1 MKKKIDIIM
10 AVIMLVSVFYV
21 SFFHGSDTRNVQI
34 VSVADSKIIVVD
46 AGHGGVDPGKIGA
59 NGAKEKDINLQ
70 IAEKVKKK
78 LGEQQVQVV
87 MTREEDKDLAPEGSS
102 NRKRDDMKMRCL
114 LIQNAQPD
122 CVVSIHQNSF
132 SDASAKGAQVFYFEG
147 SEEGKRLGETL
158 QSFLVEY
165 LDKEN
170 HRLAKGNT
178 SYYLLK
184 KTEVPL
190 AIAECGFL
198 SNGEE
203 AALLVTEEYQEK
215 VAEAI
220 CEGILAYLAEK
231 EAEIL

>member
-1 MKKKIDIIM
+1 MKKHLEVGM
-10 AVIMLVSVFYV
+10 TVLLFLGVFLMSRESARMV
-21 SFFHGSDTRNVQI
+21 NSTTETSRWTV
-34 VSVADSKIIVVD
+34 VVD
-46 AGHGGVDPGKIGA
+46 AGHGGSDPGKVGV
-59 NGAKEKDINLQ
+59 NGEKEKDINLQ

-87 MTREEDKDLAPEGSS
+87 MTREEDKDLAPEDSS

>member
-1 MKKKIDIIM
+1 MKKHLEVGM
-10 AVIMLVSVFYV
+10 TVLLLLGVFLMSRESAKMV
-21 SFFHGSDTRNVQI
+21 NSTTKTPRWTV
-34 VSVADSKIIVVD
+34 VVD
-46 AGHGGVDPGKIGA
+46 AGHGGSDPGKVGV
-59 NGAKEKDINLQ
+59 NGEKEKDINLQ

>member
-1 MKKKIDIIM
+1 MKKHLEVGM
-10 AVIMLVSVFYV
+10 TVLLLLGVFLMSRESAKMV
-21 SFFHGSDTRNVQI
+21 NSTTKTPRWTV
-34 VSVADSKIIVVD
+34 VVD
-46 AGHGGVDPGKIGA
+46 AGHGGSDPGKVGV
-59 NGAKEKDINLQ
+59 NGEKEKDINLQ

-87 MTREEDKDLAPEGSS
+87 MTREEDKDLAPEDSS

-190 AIAECGFL
+190 VIAECGFL

-220 CEGILAYLAEK
+220 CEGVLAYLAEK

>member
-1 MKKKIDIIM
+1 MKKHLEVGM
-10 AVIMLVSVFYV
+10 TVLLFLGVFLMSRESARMV
-21 SFFHGSDTRNVQI
+21 NSTTETSRWTV
-34 VSVADSKIIVVD
+34 VVD
-46 AGHGGVDPGKIGA
+46 AGHGGSDPGKVGV
-59 NGAKEKDINLQ
+59 NGEKEKDINLQ

-132 SDASAKGAQVFYFEG
+132 SDASAKGAQGFYFEG